1 MIVDTCDRIFALAP
15 SNEARTPQ
23 KDAGM
28 RIGHVCLD
36 RHFNGIGEHIVSLVE
51 GLAAQGAS
59 QHIIVRNQPLAK
71 RLSLYENV
79 TVGPTTGASV
89 VACRLMPPVDLI
101 HSHDDRSAQ
110 VGLLLQLTRSI
121 PFVLTRRSRNN
132 PTDNPIT
139 QAYYRRAGSV
149 ICTTDA
155 ASRALLGMD
164 ASLQIDVIPDIRRSG
179 AGDGETPGNRIA
191 AEHLR
196 VYHRV
201 ADQSGIPAL
210 LL

>member
-1 MIVDTCDRIFALAP
+1 M
-15 SNEARTPQ
+15 
-23 KDAGM
+23 K
-28 RIGHVCLD
+28 IGHVCFD
-36 RHFNGIGEHIVSLVE
+36 RTFNGIREHIVSLVE

-59 QHIIVRNQPLAK
+59 QHIIVRSQPLAK

-79 TVGPTTGASV
+79 AVGPTTGASV
-89 VACRLMPPVDLI
+89 VACCLMPPVDVV
-101 HSHDDRSAQ
+101 HCHDDKSAQ
-110 VGLLLQLTRSI
+110 AGLLLQLTRSI
-121 PFVLTRRSRNN
+121 PFVVTRRSRSN
-132 PTDNPIT
+132 PTDHPIT

-164 ASLQIDVIPDIRRSG
+164 PVLQVEVIRDIRRSG
-179 AGDGETPGNRIA
+179 IADDDKAGNRIA
-191 AEHLR
+191 TEHLR

-201 ADQSGIPAL
+201 ADRSGIPAL